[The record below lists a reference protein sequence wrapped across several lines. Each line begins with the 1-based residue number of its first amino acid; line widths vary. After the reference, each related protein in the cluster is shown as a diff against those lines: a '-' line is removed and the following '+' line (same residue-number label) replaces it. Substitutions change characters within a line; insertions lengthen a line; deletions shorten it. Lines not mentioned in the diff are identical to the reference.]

1 VTIRASS
8 PVAAVDIGGT
18 KIAAALVGPEGEL
31 LTMATMPTPGGPPH
45 DALASLQAWL
55 RDFLHGR
62 PVACVGVAIPAVT
75 RDGRVQWIS
84 PTLPGWDGLP
94 IAEGI
99 ADAAGAQVWCE
110 FDGYAAIQ
118 GEAWCGAA
126 KGSRNA
132 AVVIVGTGIGAG
144 FLCDGRVIRGAVGVA
159 GTVGWLRFP
168 DGRSPLGQP
177 VESYASGPGLLRQ
190 AQAYQRAGSTPFR
203 SAEDVLAAASAGD
216 AAADRAVA
224 EATAALASIV
234 LTAMSTFAPEVVVL
248 SGGVGSRPD
257 IVTRVRHLVA
267 DAGHPFSGVK
277 TTITASTLAG
287 LSSLYGAGY
296 FAYQT
301 INAH

>member
-1 VTIRASS
+1 MTTRVSR

-31 LTMATMPTPGGPPH
+31 LTMATMPTPGGPSH
-45 DALASLQAWL
+45 DALASLQGWL
-55 RDFLHGR
+55 REFLRDR
-62 PVACVGVAIPAVT
+62 PVARVGVALPAVT
-75 RDGRVQWIS
+75 RDGQVQWIS

-94 IAEGI
+94 VAEGI
-99 ADAAGAQVWCE
+99 ADAAGARVWCE
-110 FDGYAAIQ
+110 FDGYAAVQ

-126 KGSRNA
+126 RGSRDV

-168 DGRSPLGQP
+168 DAGSRLGRP

-190 AQAYQRAGSTPFR
+190 AQAYQRRGHTPFR
-203 SAEDVLAAASAGD
+203 SAEDVLAAAAAGD
-216 AAADRAVA
+216 PAADRAVG
-224 EATAALASIV
+224 EAAAALASIV
-234 LTAMSTFAPEVVVL
+234 LTAMSAFAPEVVVL

-257 IVTRVRHLVA
+257 IVARVRRLVA
-267 DAGHPFSGVK
+267 GAGHPFSGAK

-287 LSSLYGAGY
+287 LSSLYGAAY
-296 FAYQT
+296 FAYQAS
-301 INAH
+301 NG